1 MTAWT
6 RTVNWVLDTV
16 RFVMAIIEVT
26 SAQQPFETLK
36 KQLLSHF

>member
-1 MTAWT
+1 
-6 RTVNWVLDTV
+6 VLDTV

-26 SAQQPFETLK
+26 SAKQTFETLK